1 MKKKLPKFK
10 NDEEIEQFL
19 EKDLS
24 EYIHPENLKKVTF
37 EFLPKT
43 ERITLR
49 VPPELLTSV
58 KKKAQKQGMSYHK
71 YIRQVM
77 EESLTP

>member
-1 MKKKLPKFK
+1 MKRKFPKFK
-10 NDEEIEQFL
+10 NDEEIDAFL

-24 EYIHPENLKKVTF
+24 EYIHPENFTKATF

-49 VPPELLTSV
+49 VPPELLASV
-58 KKKAQKQGMSYHK
+58 KKKAKKQGMSYHK

-77 EESLTP
+77 EASLSP

>member
-1 MKKKLPKFK
+1 MKKKFPKLK
-10 NDEEIEQFL
+10 NDEEIEKFL

-24 EYIHPENLKKVTF
+24 EYIHAGNLKKATF
-37 EFLPKT
+37 EFMPKT

-58 KKKAQKQGMSYHK
+58 KKKAKKQGMSYHK
-71 YIRQVM
+71 YIRQAM
-77 EESLTP
+77 EASLST